1 MAESLRDQL
10 LKSGIVKQVHEE
22 KRQQQAQAPR
32 KPRPAGA
39 NAGKGQ
45 PEQRGKAK
53 GGSGNRGLDNR
64 GPGNR
69 GQANRPQGPRPPS
82 SSEMDLAKAYAIRAQ
97 AEATERRKAE
107 AEAAEEA
114 RLRKERK
121 RKLQSL
127 VEGKALN
134 KPDADQVR
142 HFTYGEK
149 IRRVYVDTAQLAAL
163 NAGELGVVQHGGR
176 YLILPRAIIDEVA
189 TLAPGQVAL
198 LVKPGDTNEADDGV
212 PDDLMW

>member
-22 KRQQQAQAPR
+22 KRQQQTQAPR

-39 NAGKGQ
+39 NAGKGR
-45 PEQRGKAK
+45 PDQRGNAK
-53 GGSGNRGLDNR
+53 GGQDNR
-64 GPGNR
+64 GQGNR
-69 GQANRPQGPRPPS
+69 GQANRPPGARPPS
-82 SSEMDLAKAYAIRAQ
+82 SGEMDLAKAYAIRAQ

-149 IRRVYVDTAQLAAL
+149 IRRVYVDAAQLVAL

-176 YLILPRAIIDEVA
+176 YLLLPRAIIDEVA

-198 LVKPGDTNEADDGV
+198 LVGQGEGAQADDGV

>member
-39 NAGKGQ
+39 NAGKGR
-45 PEQRGKAK
+45 PEQRGNAK
-53 GGSGNRGLDNR
+53 GGPDNR
-64 GPGNR
+64 GQGNR
-69 GQANRPQGPRPPS
+69 GQASRPQGARPPS
-82 SSEMDLAKAYAIRAQ
+82 SSEVDLAKAYAIRAQ

-149 IRRVYVDTAQLAAL
+149 IRRVYVDAAQLVAL

-176 YLILPRAIIDEVA
+176 YLLLPRAIIDEVA

-198 LVKPGDTNEADDGV
+198 LVKPGEANEADD
-212 PDDLMW
+212 